1 MYMSAK
7 GTADFG
13 YEGHNGYSISIPSV
27 AQPGSASALGADRR
41 GFKSLHSDQFG
52 FLFVG
57 ISLSWGVAEKP
68 RLDGKP

>member
-1 MYMSAK
+1 MSAK

-13 YEGHNGYSISIPSV
+13 YEGHNGYSISIRRV
-27 AQPGSASALGADRR
+27 GKPGMSPALGAGVFR
-41 GFKSLHSDQFG
+41 GFKSHLSDQFG